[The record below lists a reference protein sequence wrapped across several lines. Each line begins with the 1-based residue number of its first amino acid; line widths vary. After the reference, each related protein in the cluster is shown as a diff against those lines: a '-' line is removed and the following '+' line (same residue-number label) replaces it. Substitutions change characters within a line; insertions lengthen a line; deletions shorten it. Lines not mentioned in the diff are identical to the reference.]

1 MSQVL
6 AELKSISGLMGAVL
20 LDPRRGVIASN
31 VPPLF
36 KADKIEAAARTLG
49 KMFGAG
55 RIGFPSTRDLVLH
68 YSEMVLVVREIK
80 QEIYLIAMCEPT
92 INMGFLSMSLG
103 LAAEDLAAAAA
114 APAAPTAAP
123 VPAAPA
129 APAPSAPLAKAAS
142 MSVEE
147 IRATDGLATPLSA
160 MEAALNK
167 IMGPMSKIIMRDS
180 LRTWAEQVQPRRET
194 LGKLL
199 DILCR
204 EIGDEGKAQ
213 EYRALVGRR

>member
-1 MSQVL
+1 MSQAL
-6 AELKSISGLMGAVL
+6 AELKSISGLMGAVI

-36 KADKIEAAARTLG
+36 KAEKIEAAARTLG

-55 RIGFPSTRDLVLH
+55 RIGFPGTRDLVLH

-80 QEIYLIAMCEPT
+80 QEIYLIAMCEPS

-114 APAAPTAAP
+114 APAAPAPAP
-123 VPAAPA
+123 VA
-129 APAPSAPLAKAAS
+129 APAPSAPAPAKAAAV
-142 MSVEE
+142 SVEE
-147 IRATDGLATPLSA
+147 IRATDGLASPLNA

-180 LRTWAEQVQPRRET
+180 LRAWAEQVQPRRET

-199 DILCR
+199 DILCK